1 MQQLWY
7 LPEDLQGQD
16 RVRNTAEYCCRFYI
30 VCVAEDSAP
39 SAPTAQEEQ
48 NSAGAG
54 AGLSRIVTSVGSAK
68 IIVDNIN
75 LSIVHYQLFI
85 FKTCL
90 L

>member
-1 MQQLWY
+1 M
-7 LPEDLQGQD
+7 
-16 RVRNTAEYCCRFYI
+16 RKTAEYCCRFYI

-75 LSIVHYQLFI
+75 LFIVHYQLFI
-85 FKTCL
+85 SKTCL

>member
-1 MQQLWY
+1 M
-7 LPEDLQGQD
+7 
-16 RVRNTAEYCCRFYI
+16 RKTAEYCCRFYI

-54 AGLSRIVTSVGSAK
+54 AGLSRIVNSAGSASS
-68 IIVDNIN
+68 IADNNN
-75 LSIVHYQLFI
+75 LFIVHYQLFI
-85 FKTCL
+85 YKTCL

>member
-1 MQQLWY
+1 M
-7 LPEDLQGQD
+7 
-16 RVRNTAEYCCRFYI
+16 RNTAEYCCRFYI

>member
-16 RVRNTAEYCCRFYI
+16 RVRKTAEYCCRFYI

-54 AGLSRIVTSVGSAK
+54 AGLSRIVNSVASASS
-68 IIVDNIN
+68 IVDNIIIYIN
-75 LSIVHYQLFI
+75 YLSFMSKDFHL
-85 FKTCL
+85 
-90 L
+90 